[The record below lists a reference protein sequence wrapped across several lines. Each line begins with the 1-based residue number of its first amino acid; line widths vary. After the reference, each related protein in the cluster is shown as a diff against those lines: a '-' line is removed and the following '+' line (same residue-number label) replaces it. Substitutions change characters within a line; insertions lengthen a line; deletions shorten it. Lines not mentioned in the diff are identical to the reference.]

1 MNLSIS
7 SDKGNLND
15 SLGPHSQGFRPFT
28 FLAPNKTFDRK
39 LDIEVAGIKLEL
51 IRVPSETAN
60 EIAAGYPEERVMV
73 LFEWQLNL
81 HIYLYEIRNPARIG

>member
-1 MNLSIS
+1 M
-7 SDKGNLND
+7 GNLND
-15 SLGPHSQGFRPFT
+15 GLGRHSEGFRPFT
-28 FLAPNKTFDRK
+28 ILAPNKTFDQK

-60 EIAAGYPEERVMV
+60 KIAVWYSEERVMV

-81 HIYLYEIRNPARIG
+81 HTYHCEIRNPARIG